1 MILVVDPLDPL
12 DLHQAAISFLKIQN
26 KTNHYTT
33 SFSIIAVSYIQNIHH
48 MDLNAR
54 QHPFAGDEREKRREE
69 KERREKREKRREEKR
84 REEKREKERK
94 REKRSGAK
102 ERRGEERSSFLSF
115 FLSFFLSS

>member
-26 KTNHYTT
+26 KTNHYAT

-69 KERREKREKRREEKR
+69 KRREEKR
-84 REEKREKERK
+84 REEKRRERG
-94 REKRSGAK
+94 REG
-102 ERRGEERSSFLSF
+102 ERRSCDVHLRRLSCG
-115 FLSFFLSS
+115 